1 MVDNGS
7 VHACNQQSLEES
19 LELDFDLDVDTE
31 DTREINN
38 WQPVCPELGIFQP
51 AAEMETSSLYRDNEA
66 MTQSALISHEAAEF
80 AKLDENRDCHCSFVS
95 K

>member
-1 MVDNGS
+1 MDNRP
-7 VHACNQQSLEES
+7 VHGCNQQSLEES

-31 DTREINN
+31 NTREINN

-51 AAEMETSSLYRDNEA
+51 AAEVETYSLYSDNEA

-80 AKLDENRDCHCSFVS
+80 AKLNENRDCHCSFVS